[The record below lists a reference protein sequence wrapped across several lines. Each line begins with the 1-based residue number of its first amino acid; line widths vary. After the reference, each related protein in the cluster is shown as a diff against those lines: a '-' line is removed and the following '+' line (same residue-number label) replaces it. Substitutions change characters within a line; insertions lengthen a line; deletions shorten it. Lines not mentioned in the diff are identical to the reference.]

1 MNRLS
6 RYFLSGALGAG
17 TLGLLL
23 AAPLSLEASSHR
35 EAPMIL
41 NDPQADNTDLY
52 AFRDPGDPSSVVIV
66 ANYIPLELPSGGP
79 NYHQFGENVRY
90 EIHVKNQTSAGA
102 LGSATDDVTYRF
114 TFDVENEDPTTFF
127 KIRLGQENL
136 KATYTME
143 KREGNGSFQSVV
155 SGGTVAPSN
164 VGPRSIN
171 NATVGLG
178 QSYEQLTQNAI
189 TTASSGETV
198 FVGPRD
204 DPFFVDL
211 GGIFDL
217 GNVRDQFGDNPSN
230 AANARDE
237 VAGFNTHSIV
247 LRVPIASLQKDGQGP
262 GQAANILDPDYVIGV
277 WASASRPRMKTLSLD
292 GSAPTYS
299 GEFVQVSRLGMPLTN
314 EVIIPIGEKDRWN
327 YTSPYS
333 EAEQSFAQYFVNPE
347 LGLYMDNGQFGDAV
361 PGLSSDLQIQQ
372 NAYPALD
379 LNGNGT
385 PGEMGDGLDFTNGA
399 DGAAAVLPLIASGD
413 LDIAGSA
420 FSVPTRPAAEGVP
433 TALVGPGEPRRL
445 DILPIFYFGV
455 PNLPPYQLATG
466 KPGLVADVDNDG
478 DLDFT
483 AGKPFVHNFLPITQ
497 TGNGDL
503 YGGDMLRLNMATP
516 VTNRTSAEF
525 DNAYLGLIRAAAL
538 GLTGADYNGSADLQF
553 IPHMDGFPN
562 GRRLEDDV
570 TTIELQA
577 VAGLV
582 LAAVGLPE
590 DDATA
595 GDYSDLASPQLLS
608 ELTFVAGPTQ
618 NDLALRSDFP
628 YLANPH
634 RGFDYVRDVTAE
646 APPTIVANEDGL
658 GLGVPEAFL
667 LDQNYPNPF
676 GSASTLRF
684 HTTREERIVV
694 RVYDIQGRHVQT
706 LLDER
711 KPTGTHTVRW
721 NADGLAAGTYLIQLQ
736 AGDRVVQTRKTAL
749 IR

>member
-1 MNRLS
+1 MNVLS
-6 RYFLSGALGAG
+6 RFLLPGALGAAAV
-17 TLGLLL
+17 GLLL
-23 AAPLSLEASSHR
+23 AAPPSLEASSHR

-52 AFRDPGDPSSVVIV
+52 AFRDPNNPGNIVLV
-66 ANYIPLELPSGGP
+66 ANYVPLELPSGGP

-90 EIHVKNQTSAGA
+90 EIHVKNQTSAGV
-102 LGSATDDVTYRF
+102 LGTAQDDITYRF
-114 TFDVENEDPTTFF
+114 TFNVENEDPTTFF

-143 KREGNGSFQSVV
+143 KRTAGGGFQ
-155 SGGTVAPSN
+155 TVITDGPVPPPN
-164 VGPRSIN
+164 VGPRSIEN
-171 NATVGLG
+171 GTVGLG
-178 QSYEQLTQNAI
+178 TTYNQLTQNAI
-189 TTASSGETV
+189 QTASSGETV

-211 GGIFDL
+211 GGIFDV
-217 GNVRDQFGDNPSN
+217 GNFRDQFGDNPAN
-230 AANARDE
+230 AQNARDE

-247 LRVPIASLQKDGQGP
+247 MRVPISSLQKDGNGP
-262 GQAANILDPDYVIGV
+262 GMADNILDPDYVIGV
-277 WASASRPRMKTLSLD
+277 WASASRQRMKTLSLD

-299 GEFVQVSRLGMPLTN
+299 GDFVQVSRLGMPLTN

-327 YTSPYS
+327 ATSPYS
-333 EAEQSFAQYFVNPE
+333 AAEQEFAEYFVNPE
-347 LGLYMDNGQFGDAV
+347 LGLYMENGMFGAAV
-361 PGLSSDLQIQQ
+361 PGLSEDLEIQM
-372 NAYPALD
+372 NSYPALD
-379 LNGNGT
+379 LDGDGNPNNQGS
-385 PGEMGDGLDFTNGA
+385 GLDFTNGA
-399 DGAAAVLPLIASGD
+399 DGAAAVLPLVGNG
-413 LDIAGSA
+413 LDVDGTA
-420 FSVPTRPAAEGVP
+420 FAVPTRPTSGGSP
-433 TALVGPGEPRRL
+433 TALLAPGQPRRV

-466 KPGLVADVDNDG
+466 KPGLVADTDG
-478 DLDFT
+478 DGNLEFT
-483 AGKPFVHNFLPITQ
+483 EGKPFIHNFLPITQ
-497 TGNGDL
+497 TPDGGL
-503 YGGDMLRLNMATP
+503 WGGDMLRLNMATP
-516 VTNRTSAEF
+516 VTDRSDDEF
-525 DNAYLGLIRAAAL
+525 DFAYLGLIRAAAL

-590 DDATA
+590 DDAQA

-608 ELTFVAGPTQ
+608 ELTFVAGPTK
-618 NDLALRSDFP
+618 NDIALRSSFP

-646 APPTIVANEDGL
+646 APPTLVANEDGL

-684 HTTREERIVV
+684 HTTREERIVL
-694 RVYDIQGRHVQT
+694 RVYDIQGRLVQT
-706 LLDER
+706 VLDER
-711 KPTGTHTVRW
+711 RPVGTHSVRW

-736 AGDRVVQTRKTAL
+736 AGDRVVQTRKTVL